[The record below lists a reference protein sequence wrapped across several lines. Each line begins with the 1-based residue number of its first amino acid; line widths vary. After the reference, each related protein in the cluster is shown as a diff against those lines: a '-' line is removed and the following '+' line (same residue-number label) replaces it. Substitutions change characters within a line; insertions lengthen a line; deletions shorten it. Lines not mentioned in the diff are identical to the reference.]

1 LRTLWVKPG
10 GFLPLDS
17 GGKIRSYH
25 TVKSLAKHWPTTVIT
40 FYPEVEDDQNGG
52 LRQYVDKL
60 ITVPLRQRSERVTE
74 AINYAS
80 AVLTSRPYMFQKFC
94 RSEVVRAVRE
104 EITKTQ
110 YDLIICDFLLAC
122 GAVPFEVEIP
132 KVVFTH
138 NVECRIWERH
148 FNVAGNI
155 VRRLIAKREW
165 NTLAN
170 IERRYLMQAD
180 AVLAV
185 SPADRDEFVSWGLPT
200 DKVMSVPT
208 GVDTDFFSPRPES
221 PSSAKLV
228 FTGSMDW
235 MPNQDG
241 ILFFL
246 DEIYPLIQSKI
257 ANVQLKI
264 VGRKPPGKVL
274 QAANRL
280 PGVTVTG
287 WVDDVRTYLAE
298 ADVCI
303 VPLRVGSGTRLKIFE
318 AMAMAKAT
326 VSTTIGAE
334 GLPVTDGVDIVIADS
349 PADFAARTLD
359 LLQDSQKRERI
370 GKAAR
375 ALVESKYSW
384 EAVTSDLMRA
394 IEAGVRNSKYRVASV

>member
-25 TVKSLAKHWPTTVIT
+25 TVKSLAKRWPTTVIT
-40 FYPEVEDDQNGG
+40 FYPELEEDQNGH
-52 LRQYVDKL
+52 LQEHVEKL
-60 ITVPLRQRSERVTE
+60 ITIPIRQRSERVRE
-74 AINYAS
+74 AMNYAS
-80 AVLTSRPYMFQKFC
+80 AVFTSRPYMFQKFC
-94 RSEVVRAVRE
+94 RPDVIRAVRE
-104 EITKTQ
+104 EIKSTQ

-122 GAVPFEVEIP
+122 GVVPFDVEIP

-155 VRRLIAKREW
+155 LRRLIAKREW
-165 NTLAN
+165 RTLAN

-185 SPADRDEFVSWGLPT
+185 SPADRDEFVSWGVPAGN
-200 DKVMSVPT
+200 VVSVPT
-208 GVDTDFFSPRPES
+208 GVDTTFFAPRPQS
-221 PSSAKLV
+221 PPSATLV

-246 DEIYPLIQSKI
+246 EEVYPLIQGKMP
-257 ANVQLKI
+257 NVRLKI
-264 VGRKPPGKVL
+264 VGRKPPTKVV
-274 QAANRL
+274 QAADRF

-287 WVDDVRTYLAE
+287 WVDDVRSYLAE

-318 AMAMAKAT
+318 AMAMGKAI

-334 GLPVTDGVDIVIADS
+334 GLPVTDGADIVIADS
-349 PADFAARTLD
+349 PADFAGRTLE
-359 LLQDSQKRERI
+359 LLHDSQKRERI

-384 EAVTSDLMRA
+384 EAVTSDLMQA
-394 IEAGVRNSKYRVASV
+394 VEAGVRNSKYRVASV